1 MTERVNSAE
10 NQTSAEPKSNPDRHP
25 KRLPIFLWI
34 AAAFFLVAIPLGRWL
49 VYDIDHQ
56 LANIVGMGLCALGC
70 GVFYVGLWIWFANSW
85 QKHLV
90 FFFLPGTLCLI
101 GFLFF
106 EFVGFTGETMPVFRA
121 RAWLK
126 GTIKS
131 PERTSP
137 STDEIATQTTRES
150 AAIPFESTQFL
161 GSVRNGIV
169 SNQEFSVHWETQL
182 PKVVWKL
189 PIGAGWS
196 SFAVSSG
203 LAITLEQIDEQ
214 ESVTALDLTTGNVV
228 WRLKTPGRH
237 TQAFGGVGP
246 RSTPTIYQ
254 GKVFAQTAMGIV
266 SCMELQTGKLIWQ
279 QDLLKLAGV
288 DKETSEKAIL
298 WGRSGSP
305 LVVDNQIVVPFG
317 GRSGDKSLRSLISF
331 DLETGKELWRS
342 GEQQIA
348 YSSPVLMTLC
358 GVRQIVNVNE
368 DFAVG
373 YSPINGKV
381 IWTTD
386 WPSKSNG
393 DACSSQA
400 VQLDERRLLLGKGY
414 ALGSKAI
421 ELTYSGSAPE
431 NESDAAFWKVEQVWS
446 NSKIL
451 KTKFT
456 SSILFD
462 GSLFGLSDGVL
473 ECVDPKDGTRIW
485 RGKKYGQGQLI
496 VVNKHLLV
504 TTEDGRIVLIPATR
518 EGLGKAI
525 AEMPVLEGIT
535 WNVPAVAG
543 PYLLVRNAEFAACLM
558 SSAEAGHDAK
568 SATE

>member
-1 MTERVNSAE
+1 MREQTNSAE
-10 NQTSAEPKSNPDRHP
+10 SQGSAETKSKRDRHP
-25 KRLPIFLWI
+25 KRLPFSVLIVALCLF
-34 AAAFFLVAIPLGRWL
+34 AAIPLARWL

-56 LANIVGMGLCALGC
+56 FANLAGMGLFLFGSGIFYLG
-70 GVFYVGLWIWFANSW
+70 VWIWVANSW
-85 QKHLV
+85 RKHLV
-90 FFFLPGTLCLI
+90 FFFLPGTLCAI
-101 GFLFF
+101 GCLFF

-137 STDEIATQTTRES
+137 ANSEIATNATRDS
-150 AAIPFESTQFL
+150 SAIPFESTQFL
-161 GSVRNGIV
+161 GSDRNGIV
-169 SNQEFSVHWETQL
+169 SNSEFAVQWETQL
-182 PKVVWKL
+182 PKVLWKI

-214 ESVTALDLTTGNVV
+214 ESITAFELTTGKVV
-228 WRLKTPGRH
+228 WRLKSPGRH
-237 TQAFGGVGP
+237 TQAFGGLGP

-254 GKVFAQTAMGIV
+254 GKVFAQTAMGIL
-266 SCMELQTGKLIWQ
+266 SCVELQTGKLVWQ

-317 GRSGDKSLRSLISF
+317 GRSGDRALRSLIAF
-331 DLETGKELWRS
+331 ELESGKELWS
-342 GEQQIA
+342 SDEHQIA

-368 DFAVG
+368 GVAVG
-373 YSPINGKV
+373 YDPANGKV
-381 IWTTD
+381 LWTTE
-386 WPSKSNG
+386 WPSSSNG

-421 ELTYSGSAPE
+421 ELSYSGTTPE
-431 NESDAAFWKVEQVWS
+431 NESDAAYWKVEQVWS
-446 NSKIL
+446 SNKIL

-456 SSILFD
+456 SSILLD

-543 PYLLVRNAEFAACLM
+543 PYLLVRNAEFAACLI
-558 SSAEAGHDAK
+558 SSEEAGHDAK